1 MDKFIE
7 AIANGDFTAILSLV
21 TTLLSGGF
29 GAALVVLATKFLHYK
44 KSVKDTVSEINAKLV
59 PEIKGIVAEFKNE
72 VIDELKA
79 DFKVIAESI
88 ALSTSDTST
97 SKIGVI
103 ENVSK
108 IGVSK
113 KVQEQAIKVV
123 EEEIKAKEE
132 KQEELTKAVERL
144 ESNTLETL

>member
-1 MDKFIE
+1 MDKWIE
-7 AIANGDFTAILSLV
+7 AIANGNFESILSLI

-29 GAALVVLATKFLHYK
+29 GTALVVIASKFLKYK
-44 KSVKDTVSEINAKLV
+44 KTVKETLAEVEKTLLPKVTELVYKVKGEIV
-59 PEIKGIVAEFKNE
+59 DE
-72 VIDELKA
+72 VRA
-79 DFKVIAESI
+79 DVKVIAESI
-88 ALSTSDTST
+88 ALSTANDPV

-123 EEEIKAKEE
+123 EEEVKAKEE
-132 KQEELTKAVERL
+132 KKEELNKAVEKL
-144 ESNTLETL
+144 EVNTLETL